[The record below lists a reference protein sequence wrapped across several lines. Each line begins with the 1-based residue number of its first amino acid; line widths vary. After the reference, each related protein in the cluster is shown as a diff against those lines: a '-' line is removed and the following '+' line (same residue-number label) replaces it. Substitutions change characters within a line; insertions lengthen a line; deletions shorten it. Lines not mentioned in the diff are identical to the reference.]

1 MPEDTELRDVLGEEL
16 AERAGA
22 DVERW
27 LQRAGTDVEGSRLSG
42 PAANGTKSG
51 ARLGARFTKVDSFEL
66 ELDRPEALDAAL
78 RRAREVL
85 SEEGDLRGLGEDSA
99 APAVSAVV
107 PSGWWN
113 MNPALVTVAVAP
125 QEQGS
130 RVRIGAY
137 ALEGLLK
144 QHAAR
149 KAATRIAES
158 FGAVTR

>member
-22 DVERW
+22 DVEQW
-27 LQRAGTDVEGSRLSG
+27 LRSGVAGH
-42 PAANGTKSG
+42 GTKTG
-51 ARLGARFTKVDSFEL
+51 ARLGARITKVDHFEL
-66 ELDRPEALDAAL
+66 ELDLPEAPDAAL
-78 RRAREVL
+78 RTAQEVL
-85 SEEGDLRGLGEDSA
+85 SEEGEVRDLGEDARA
-99 APAVSAVV
+99 APAVSAIV

-125 QEQGS
+125 QAQGS

-144 QHAAR
+144 QRAAR

-158 FGAVTR
+158 LGALSR

>member
-1 MPEDTELRDVLGEEL
+1 MPEDTQMRDLLGEEL
-16 AERAGA
+16 AEQAGA

-27 LQRAGTDVEGSRLSG
+27 LQSGAAGS
-42 PAANGTKSG
+42 GTKSG
-51 ARLGARFTKVDSFEL
+51 ARLGARFTKVDHFEL
-66 ELDRPEALDAAL
+66 ELDLPEAPDAAL

-85 SEEGDLRGLGEDSA
+85 SEEGDLRELGENAS

-107 PSGWWN
+107 PSGWLN

-125 QEQGS
+125 QEQAT

-144 QHAAR
+144 QRAAR

-158 FGAVTR
+158 LGAASR

>member
-1 MPEDTELRDVLGEEL
+1 MPEDTELRDVLGKEL

-27 LQRAGTDVEGSRLSG
+27 LQSGAAGSG
-42 PAANGTKSG
+42 TQSG
-51 ARLGARFTKVDSFEL
+51 ARLGARFTKVDHFEL
-66 ELDRPEALDAAL
+66 ELDLAEAPDEALQ
-78 RRAREVL
+78 RAREVL
-85 SEEGDLRGLGEDSA
+85 GEEGDLRELGENSSES
-99 APAVSAVV
+99 AVSAVV

-125 QEQGS
+125 QEQGT
-130 RVRIGAY
+130 RLRIGAY

-144 QHAAR
+144 QRAAR

-158 FGAVTR
+158 LGGVRR

>member
-1 MPEDTELRDVLGEEL
+1 MPEKTAMRDVLGEEL

-27 LQRAGTDVEGSRLSG
+27 LQSGAAGS
-42 PAANGTKSG
+42 GTKSG
-51 ARLGARFTKVDSFEL
+51 ARLGARFTKVDHFEI
-66 ELDRPEALDAAL
+66 ELDLPQAPEAAL

-85 SEEGDLRGLGEDSA
+85 NEEGDLRDLGADAA

-113 MNPALVTVAVAP
+113 MNPALVTVAVATR
-125 QEQGS
+125 EQGA

-144 QHAAR
+144 QRAAR
-149 KAATRIAES
+149 KAATRVAELL
-158 FGAVTR
+158 AA

>member
-27 LQRAGTDVEGSRLSG
+27 LQSGAAGSG
-42 PAANGTKSG
+42 TRSG
-51 ARLGARFTKVDSFEL
+51 ARLGSRFTKVDHFEL
-66 ELDRPEALDAAL
+66 ELDLPEAPDAAL

-85 SEEGDLRGLGEDSA
+85 SKEGDLRDIGEDA
-99 APAVSAVV
+99 AARALSAVV

-125 QEQGS
+125 QEQGT

-144 QHAAR
+144 QRAAR

-158 FGAVTR
+158 LGAVSR

>member
-1 MPEDTELRDVLGEEL
+1 MPDDTELRDVLGDEL

-27 LQRAGTDVEGSRLSG
+27 LRSGAAGH
-42 PAANGTKSG
+42 GTKSG
-51 ARLGARFTKVDSFEL
+51 ARVGARFTKVDHFEL
-66 ELDRPEALDAAL
+66 ELDLAEAPDAAL

-85 SEEGDLRGLGEDSA
+85 SEEGELRDLGDDA
-99 APAVSAVV
+99 AAQAVSAVV

-113 MNPALVTVAVAP
+113 MNPALVTVTVAVAP
-125 QEQGS
+125 EEQGT

-144 QHAAR
+144 QRAAR
-149 KAATRIAES
+149 KATTRIAES
-158 FGAVTR
+158 LGAVRGTSER

>member
-1 MPEDTELRDVLGEEL
+1 MSDDTELRDVLGEEL

-27 LQRAGTDVEGSRLSG
+27 LRSGAAGR
-42 PAANGTKSG
+42 GTKSG
-51 ARLGARFTKVDSFEL
+51 ARLGARFTKVDHFEL
-66 ELDRPEALDAAL
+66 ELDLPEAPDTAL
-78 RRAREVL
+78 RRARAVL
-85 SEEGDLRGLGEDSA
+85 DEEGEPRDLAEGSA
-99 APAVSAVV
+99 PARAVSAVV

-125 QEQGS
+125 QEQGT

-144 QHAAR
+144 QRAAR
-149 KAATRIAES
+149 KAATRIAELLS
-158 FGAVTR
+158 AASR

>member
-1 MPEDTELRDVLGEEL
+1 MPEGGELRDVLGEEL

-27 LQRAGTDVEGSRLSG
+27 LESGAAGR
-42 PAANGTKSG
+42 GTKSG
-51 ARLGARFTKVDSFEL
+51 ARLGARFTKVDRFEL
-66 ELDRPEALDAAL
+66 ELDLPEAPDAAL
-78 RRAREVL
+78 CRAREVL
-85 SEEGDLRGLGEDSA
+85 SEEGDLRDLGEDA

-125 QEQGS
+125 QEQGA

-137 ALEGLLK
+137 ALEGLPK
-144 QHAAR
+144 QRAAR

-158 FGAVTR
+158 LGAVSR

>member
-1 MPEDTELRDVLGEEL
+1 MPEDSELRDVLGEEL

-27 LQRAGTDVEGSRLSG
+27 LRSGAAGR
-42 PAANGTKSG
+42 GTKSG
-51 ARLGARFTKVDSFEL
+51 ARLGARFTKVDHFEL
-66 ELDRPEALDAAL
+66 ELDLPDSPDAAL
-78 RRAREVL
+78 SKAREVL
-85 SEEGDLRGLGEDSA
+85 SEEGDLRDLGGDA
-99 APAVSAVV
+99 AGRAVSAVV

-125 QEQGS
+125 HEQGS
-130 RVRIGAY
+130 RLRMGAY

-144 QHAAR
+144 QRAAR

-158 FGAVTR
+158 LGAL

>member
-1 MPEDTELRDVLGEEL
+1 MPEDTEVRDVLGEEL

-27 LQRAGTDVEGSRLSG
+27 LQSGAAGS
-42 PAANGTKSG
+42 GTKSG
-51 ARLGARFTKVDSFEL
+51 ARLGARFTKVDRFEL
-66 ELDRPEALDAAL
+66 ELDLTEAPDAAL

-85 SEEGDLRGLGEDSA
+85 SEEGDLRDLGEDSS
-99 APAVSAVV
+99 APTVSAVV

-113 MNPALVTVAVAP
+113 MNPALVMVAVAP
-125 QEQGS
+125 REQGT

-144 QHAAR
+144 QRAAR

-158 FGAVTR
+158 LGAVSR